1 MRIGITPYCKDDD
14 PSQPY
19 VPAGYKLGIQGRD
32 AEMVV
37 FYYTETN
44 ENLLKLLD
52 TVDGFLFSGGPDV
65 EPWRYGRE
73 RLPECGS
80 SNPRRDEVEFLL
92 FEEVMKRDM
101 PVMAICRGIQM
112 VNVGL
117 GGTLVQHV
125 PDHRQPGGY
134 TYSHDLRLA
143 PGSRLSELAESKFL
157 RTNSYHHQCIDDL
170 ADSLVAVAWSDEGII
185 EAVTRPA
192 SRFFAAYQWHPE
204 CLLQYDKLSN
214 RLFDD
219 FIEACA
225 GN

>member
-1 MRIGITPYCKDDD
+1 MRIGITPYCHNDD
-14 PSQPY
+14 PAQPY
-19 VPAGYKLGIQGRD
+19 VPAGYKLGIEGRD

-65 EPWRYGRE
+65 DPPRYGRE
-73 RLPECGS
+73 RQSVCGH
-80 SNPRRDEVEFLL
+80 SNLRRDEVEFML

-112 VNVGL
+112 TNVGL

-125 PDHRQPGGY
+125 PNHQQPSGY
-134 TYSHDLRLA
+134 TYCHDLRLA
-143 PGSRLSELAESKFL
+143 PGSRLSELAGSKFL
-157 RTNSYHHQCIDDL
+157 HTNSYHHQCIDDL
-170 ADSLVAVAWSDEGII
+170 AESLVPVAWSEEGII
-185 EAVTRPA
+185 EAVVRPA
-192 SRFFAAYQWHPE
+192 SRYFAAYQWHPE

-214 RLFDD
+214 KLFDD
-219 FIEACA
+219 FIAACVK
-225 GN
+225 N